1 MKSART
7 VHYRRRSMRPNAE
20 EGRIEQICLTDKT
33 FDYEVRRHFDLGSD
47 LHHCSGAVMDKSTL
61 KLSVVTQN
69 GLKRA
74 REIGSFISKKPW
86 KCFFLARQRNGTS
99 TAKSKLSTTRQWQR
113 NIWICHAHSFLL
125 PLARNALCLHRVE
138 FHNGDVTKRSCYYS
152 FNSICACFSLPYSIE
167 DP

>member
-1 MKSART
+1 
-7 VHYRRRSMRPNAE
+7 MRPNAE

-74 REIGSFISKKPW
+74 RGIGSFISKKKSLGNASSSHDSAMAHQP
-86 KCFFLARQRNGTS
+86 RN
-99 TAKSKLSTTRQWQR
+99 Q
-113 NIWICHAHSFLL
+113 N
-125 PLARNALCLHRVE
+125 
-138 FHNGDVTKRSCYYS
+138 
-152 FNSICACFSLPYSIE
+152 
-167 DP
+167 